1 MVTLHGTLSVEGGLQ
16 ARLRVQGGI
25 AGTLTIAGSV
35 PSYHGDCTVTP
46 GDVEQVIE
54 CSGLMMPQNIVIK
67 PVPSQYGRI
76 AWDGGQLT
84 VY

>member
-25 AGTLTIAGSV
+25 TGALTIAGSV

-46 GDVEQVIE
+46 GEDEQVIE
-54 CSGLMMPQNIVIK
+54 CSGRYQCHYLF
-67 PVPSQYGRI
+67 
-76 AWDGGQLT
+76 
-84 VY
+84 